1 MDAFRQ
7 DISTMSTALVFKR
20 EIPRW
25 HLEICLGEFLIEFSV
40 VGKIVPK
47 NIFVLS
53 FQHRSMGFTFNS
65 YSNQDDFKVPRVAK
79 MTGRKY
85 GKFHFLAWVLW
96 QQLGVE
102 KDVVS

>member
-1 MDAFRQ
+1 MDAYRQ

-25 HLEICLGEFLIEFSV
+25 HLDIEFCLDAFLIEFSV

-85 GKFHFLAWVLW
+85 GKFHFMAGLL
-96 QQLGVE
+96 
-102 KDVVS
+102 

>member
-40 VGKIVPK
+40 VGKIVAK

-65 YSNQDDFKVPRVAK
+65 YILKTP
-79 MTGRKY
+79 TGLLKILELVRHY
-85 GKFHFLAWVLW
+85 
-96 QQLGVE
+96 
-102 KDVVS
+102 